1 MATHSAATFGSS
13 GFNKHAS
20 QTTVGE
26 YSKGEAIFSQG
37 DVGDAIF
44 RVENGVVKLTVQSES
59 GKKAVVAVFRPGE
72 CFGVGCLR
80 GKSLRRTTATSI
92 GDSSVARV
100 SKAIMQRRLRDE
112 PALAKLL
119 IAYLLGRVGRSEDD
133 QADQLLH
140 SSEHRLARLLLQLS
154 DFGSS
159 SVHDVCLT
167 EFDQGTLAQMVGTT
181 RSRVSHFMNEF
192 RKRGF
197 IEYNGKLK
205 VHKALLSFLEGS
217 QDI

>member
-1 MATHSAATFGSS
+1 MAAHIAATFGSS
-13 GFNKHAS
+13 GFDKRAS
-20 QTTVGE
+20 HPTVGT
-26 YSKGEAIFSQG
+26 YGKGQTIFAQG
-37 DVGDAIF
+37 EPADAVF
-44 RVENGVVKLTVQSES
+44 RVENGNVKLTVKSRS
-59 GKKAVVAVFRPGE
+59 GKSAVIAVFQAGE

-80 GKSLRRTTATSI
+80 GEALHRTTATSI
-92 GDSSVARV
+92 GDSSVTRV
-100 SKAIMQRRLRDE
+100 DKAIMQRRLRNE
-112 PALAKLL
+112 PALANLL

-140 SSEHRLARLLLQLS
+140 SSEHRLARLLLLLS
-154 DFGSS
+154 GFTGDSAHVVS
-159 SVHDVCLT
+159 LS

-197 IEYNGKLK
+197 IEYNGYLK

-217 QDI
+217 LNP